1 MSKYL
6 LFIAL
11 PYVSVILMLIGSIYR
26 YRYAGFKFSS
36 LSSQFLEGK
45 KLFWGSQPF
54 HWGMMFLFFGH
65 LIGFMFP
72 ESVVAMNGDPMRL
85 VIIEI
90 TAFGFA
96 ICALF
101 GLLMLIR
108 RRLTTKRIKVVTTK
122 MDMFVLFIL
131 LVQIGSG
138 MWVAYFSRWGSAW
151 FASTL
156 TPYLKSI
163 FALNPDME
171 AVAAMPFAI
180 QLHIVSAFIMI
191 AFIPFTRFVHFLVY
205 PIHYIWRPFQRVI
218 WYWDR
223 KNIRKPDRWVK
234 GVRSKNN

>member
-1 MSKYL
+1 MSKY
-6 LFIAL
+6 FFFVAL
-11 PYVSVILMLIGSIYR
+11 PYVSLIVMLIGSIYR
-26 YRYAGFKFSS
+26 YKYAGFKFSS

-72 ESVVAMNGDPMRL
+72 KTVIAMNGTPLRL

-108 RRLTTKRIKVVTTK
+108 RRITSKRIKVVTTK
-122 MDMFVLFIL
+122 MDVFVLLVL
-131 LVQIGSG
+131 LLQIGSG
-138 MWVAYFSRWGSAW
+138 MWVAYFSRWGSSW

-156 TPYLKSI
+156 TPYLWSVFK
-163 FALNPDME
+163 FNPDME
-171 AVAAMPFAI
+171 AIAAMPFAV
-180 QLHIVSAFIMI
+180 QLHVVSAFAII
-191 AFIPFTRFVHFLVY
+191 GFIPFTRFVHFLVY
-205 PIHYIWRPFQRVI
+205 PIQYVWRPFQKVI

-223 KNIRKPDRWVK
+223 KDIRKPDKWMK